1 MQNGTLL
8 AAVDLGSHSFRLEIG
23 RLEHGHIHRGKPRK
37 LEADPDD
44 PVLALQR
51 ICLRTAVALCHARR
65 WQLRDTSA
73 AQRQKTALKGGPA
86 WV

>member
-37 LEADPDD
+37 LEADLDN

-51 ICLRTAVALCHARR
+51 MCLRTAAALCHARR